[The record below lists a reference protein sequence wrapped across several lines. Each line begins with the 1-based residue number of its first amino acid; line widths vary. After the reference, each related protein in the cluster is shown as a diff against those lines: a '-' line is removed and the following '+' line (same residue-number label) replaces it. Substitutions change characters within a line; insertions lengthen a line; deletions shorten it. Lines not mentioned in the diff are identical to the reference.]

1 MDTTALTP
9 AFAPSA
15 PRSSSRWPA
24 RILTAVTALFL
35 AFDGVMKLAMH
46 PEVVKGT
53 ERLQLPGD
61 LSPVFGAILLAC
73 LALYLIP
80 RTAVIGAVLLTG
92 YLGGAV
98 LVHLRMHD
106 PLLTHTLFP
115 TYVGIA
121 LWLGLYL
128 RDERVRSLLAPRR
141 R

>member
-1 MDTTALTP
+1 MDTTLSTAVFTTP
-9 AFAPSA
+9 HQ
-15 PRSSSRWPA
+15 RTRSRWTG
-24 RILTAVTALFL
+24 RILTALSALFL
-35 AFDGVMKLAMH
+35 AFDGAMKLAMH
-46 PEVVKGT
+46 PEVVKGS
-53 ERLQLPGD
+53 ERLQLPGE
-61 LSPVFGAILLAC
+61 LSPVFGAVLLAC

-115 TYVGIA
+115 TYVGGV

-128 RDERVRSLLAPRR
+128 RDERVRSLLAPLRR
-141 R
+141 